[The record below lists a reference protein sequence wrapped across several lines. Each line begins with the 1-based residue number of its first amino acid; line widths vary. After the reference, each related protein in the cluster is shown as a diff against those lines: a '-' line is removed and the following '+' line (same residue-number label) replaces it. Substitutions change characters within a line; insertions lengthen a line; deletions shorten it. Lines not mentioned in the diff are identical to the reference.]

1 VNPSLLSYPEAAALI
16 LAAAR
21 ALPAPPRIERVSLL
35 NAIGRVLATA
45 VTADRHHPAFHR
57 STRDGYAV
65 QAAALTSGAWIPII
79 GTLRAGQPAPD
90 QPIPAG
96 SALSIMTGAPVPQG
110 ADAVVMLEHVELRG
124 ENQHSAIRLSAQ
136 QNPAHSLRAGDNIV
150 PVGSEAREGDVL
162 VPSGTRIAPAH
173 IAALAA
179 AGAAQVDVFAQ
190 PRVSILATGDELVD
204 IDAIPLP
211 HQIRNSNSATLA
223 AQVTLVGG
231 QSERIGI
238 ARDDLDHLQ
247 GCLDQAQRWCDVLLL
262 SGGVSAGQFDLVEQA
277 LAARGARFHFTGVRI
292 QPGKPA
298 VFGELPPRAP
308 GGAPL
313 LFFGLPG
320 NPVSTMVTFLL
331 FAAPVLRALAGQTDC
346 APRFAQATLAT
357 AEAAAGVT
365 RFLPAYLSADWDHA
379 TVSRIA
385 WQGSGDLAATARSNC
400 FVVLPPNTPVAAG
413 ASVQILLSYPR

>member
-1 VNPSLLSYPEAAALI
+1 VNSSLLSYPEAATLI
-16 LAAAR
+16 LEAAQR
-21 ALPAPPRIERVSLL
+21 LSPPQRRERVSLL
-35 NAIGRVLATA
+35 NAIGRVLAA
-45 VTADRHHPAFHR
+45 PVLADRHHPAFHR

-65 QAAALTSGAWIPII
+65 QAAVLTSGAWIPVI

-90 QPIPAG
+90 EPVSAG
-96 SALSIMTGAPVPQG
+96 SALMIMTGAPVPQG
-110 ADAVVMLEHVELRG
+110 ADAVVMLEHVELRS
-124 ENQHSAIRLSAQ
+124 ENEHGAIRLSPQ
-136 QNPAHSLRAGDNIV
+136 KNPAHSLRPGENIV

-162 VPSGTRIAPAH
+162 VPSGTRLAPAH

-204 IDAIPLP
+204 IEATPLP

-231 QSERIGI
+231 QPERIGI
-238 ARDDLDHLQ
+238 ARDDLHDLQ
-247 GCLDQAQRWCDVLLL
+247 GCLDKAQRWCDVLLL

-277 LAARGARFHFTGVRI
+277 LAARGAQFHFTGVRI

-298 VFGELPPRAP
+298 VFGELPPRTA
-308 GGAPL
+308 GGPPL
-313 LFFGLPG
+313 PFFGLPG

-331 FAAPVLRALAGQTDC
+331 FAAPLLRALSCQTDC
-346 APRFAQATLAT
+346 GPHFAQATLAR
-357 AEAAAGVT
+357 AEAPAAFT
-365 RFLPAYLSADWDHA
+365 RFLPAHLSADWDHA
-379 TVSRIA
+379 TVRRIA

-400 FVVLPPNTPVAAG
+400 FLVLPPNTPLEAG
-413 ASVQILLSYPR
+413 ASVQILLP

>member
-1 VNPSLLSYPEAAALI
+1 MNPSLLSYPEAAALI
-16 LAAAR
+16 LETAQS
-21 ALPAPPRIERVSLL
+21 LSPPWRRERVSLL
-35 NAIGRVLATA
+35 NAIGRVLATPVA
-45 VTADRHHPAFHR
+45 ADRHHPAFHR

-65 QAAALTSGAWIPII
+65 QAAALNSGAWIPVS
-79 GTLRAGQPAPD
+79 GTVRAGQPAPD
-90 QPIPAG
+90 QPLDTGA
-96 SALSIMTGAPVPQG
+96 ALSIMTGAPVPEG
-110 ADAVVMLEHVELRG
+110 ADAVVMLEHVELRDG
-124 ENQHSAIRLSAQ
+124 DQRAIRLSTR
-136 QNPAHSLRAGDNIV
+136 QNAAHSLRPGDNIV
-150 PVGSEAREGDVL
+150 PAGSEAHAGDVL
-162 VPSGTRIAPAH
+162 VHAGTRLAPAH

-204 IDAIPLP
+204 IDATPLP

-223 AQVTLVGG
+223 AHVTLAGA
-231 QSERIGI
+231 QPERIGI

-247 GCLDQAQRWCDVLLL
+247 GCLDEAQRWCDVLLL

-298 VFGELPPRAP
+298 VFGELPPRTA

-313 LFFGLPG
+313 PFFGLPG

-346 APRFAQATLAT
+346 APRFAQATLAA

-365 RFLPAYLSADWDHA
+365 RFLPAHLSADWDHA

-413 ASVQILLSYPR
+413 SSVQILLA

>member
-1 VNPSLLSYPEAAALI
+1 
-16 LAAAR
+16 
-21 ALPAPPRIERVSLL
+21 
-35 NAIGRVLATA
+35 
-45 VTADRHHPAFHR
+45 
-57 STRDGYAV
+57 
-65 QAAALTSGAWIPII
+65 
-79 GTLRAGQPAPD
+79 
-90 QPIPAG
+90 
-96 SALSIMTGAPVPQG
+96 
-110 ADAVVMLEHVELRG
+110 MLEHVELRG
-124 ENQHSAIRLSAQ
+124 EDPHRAIRLSPQ

-162 VPSGTRIAPAH
+162 VPSGTRLAPAH

-231 QSERIGI
+231 QPERIGI

-247 GCLDQAQRWCDVLLL
+247 SCLDQAQRWCDVLLL

-277 LAARGARFHFTGVRI
+277 LAARGAQFHFTGVRI

-298 VFGELPPRAP
+298 VFGELPPRAA

-379 TVSRIA
+379 TVSRVA

>member
-1 VNPSLLSYPEAAALI
+1 MNPSLLSYPEAAALI
-16 LAAAR
+16 LAAAH
-21 ALPAPPRIERVSLL
+21 ALPAPLRIERVSLL
-35 NAIGRVLATA
+35 NAIGRVLATGVA
-45 VTADRHHPAFHR
+45 ADRDHPAFHR
-57 STRDGYAV
+57 STRDGYAI
-65 QAAALTSGAWIPII
+65 QAAALLSGAWIPVI

-124 ENQHSAIRLSAQ
+124 ENEDCAIRLSPQ
-136 QNPAHSLRAGDNIV
+136 HNPAHSLRAGDNIV

-238 ARDDLDHLQ
+238 ARDDLNHLQ
-247 GCLDQAQRWCDVLLL
+247 GCLDQAQRWCDVLVL

-277 LAARGARFHFTGVRI
+277 LAARGAQFHFTGVRI

-298 VFGELPPRAP
+298 VFGELPPRAA

-346 APRFAQATLAT
+346 APRFARATLAT
-357 AEAAAGVT
+357 EEAAAGVT
-365 RFLPAYLSADWDHA
+365 RFLPAHLSADWDHA
-379 TVSRIA
+379 SVKRIA

-400 FVVLPPNTPVAAG
+400 FVVLPPNTPLEAG
-413 ASVQILLSYPR
+413 ASVQILLP

>member
-16 LAAAR
+16 LAAAH
-21 ALPAPPRIERVSLL
+21 ALPAPLRIERVSLL
-35 NAIGRVLATA
+35 NAIGRVLATGVA
-45 VTADRHHPAFHR
+45 ADRDHPAFHR
-57 STRDGYAV
+57 STRDGYAI
-65 QAAALTSGAWIPII
+65 QAAALLSGAWIPVI

-124 ENQHSAIRLSAQ
+124 ENEDCDIRLSPQ
-136 QNPAHSLRAGDNIV
+136 HNPAHSLRAGDNIV

-204 IDAIPLP
+204 IDAIPLS

-238 ARDDLDHLQ
+238 ARDDLNHLQ
-247 GCLDQAQRWCDVLLL
+247 GCLDQAQRWCDVLVL

-298 VFGELPPRAP
+298 VFGELPPRAA

-346 APRFAQATLAT
+346 APRFARATLAT
-357 AEAAAGVT
+357 AEAAAAVT
-365 RFLPAYLSADWDHA
+365 RFLPAHLSADWDHA
-379 TVSRIA
+379 SVKRIA

-400 FVVLPPNTPVAAG
+400 FVVLPPNTPLEAG
-413 ASVQILLSYPR
+413 ASVQILLP